1 MREHPYES
9 TQGYNQFGDT
19 LEDAFKRMNEVDRSR
34 RRYFKKR
41 NAETNRIRESLG
53 QPSIEE
59 QEAKTKEMLES
70 GRYKYDAYGSLQR
83 DLDTINNV
91 TFGKEAELNI
101 KRMNEERKRRFL
113 ELLDMSRGSK

>member
-1 MREHPYES
+1 MRENPYEF
-9 TQGYNQFGDT
+9 TQGYNFGDT

-34 RRYFKKR
+34 KRYFKKR
-41 NAETNRIRESLG
+41 NAETNRIREALG

-83 DLDTINNV
+83 DLDTLNNV

-101 KRMNEERKRRFL
+101 KRIKEKRKRDFL
-113 ELLDMSRGSK
+113 ELLDNRGYR

>member
-70 GRYKYDAYGSLQR
+70 GRYEYDDYGSLQR
-83 DLDTINNV
+83 KLDSLNV
-91 TFGKEAELNI
+91 STGKEAELNI
-101 KRMNEERKRRFL
+101 KRIKEKRKRDFL
-113 ELLDMSRGSK
+113 ELLDVYRGSK